1 MFWLGML
8 VMYII
13 VGIIISVSEAFGDGV
28 LDEWLFWIFAW
39 WINLLLLPF
48 AMVYCKIKKSKKNN
62 INRYKVK

>member
-8 VMYII
+8 TMYII

-39 WINLLLLPF
+39 WINLLLLP
-48 AMVYCKIKKSKKNN
+48 YTIIRDKIKKSKKTN
-62 INRYKVK
+62 ITRYKVK